1 MKVLRMGC
9 KSQVRL
15 LQIRVLWVCLLTGL
29 FVIAIAIRPEA
40 RTTFAQ
46 SKEPQ
51 AVPPTA
57 TSDAAAGANAQT
69 PSQDPAAKA
78 QVTDASTNPAKKQPA
93 LDSANLLKM
102 ANDLKANVDNT
113 TPDTLSIA
121 VIRQAEGIEKLAHK
135 MRSK

>member
-1 MKVLRMGC
+1 MKVRRLGS
-9 KSQVRL
+9 KSKVRL
-15 LQIRVLWVCLLTGL
+15 LRTRVLRVCLLTGL

-46 SKEPQ
+46 STEPQ
-51 AVPPTA
+51 AAPPTA
-57 TSDAAAGANAQT
+57 TSDAAPGATAQA
-69 PSQDPAAKA
+69 PSQDQAAKA
-78 QVTDASTNPAKKQPA
+78 HVTEASTTPLKKQIA

-102 ANDLKANVDNT
+102 AYDLKADIDKT

-121 VIRQAEGIEKLAHK
+121 VIRQAEEIEKLAHK